1 MNFIK
6 KLSRSSELPLKF
18 GQSVS
23 YQLESLVKDTR
34 NASIFKLSCLA
45 EGETEN
51 ELSTSIIFCAT
62 ISLLL
67 MLLVLSSF
75 VFVTS
80 TKQLLQSNTLVT
92 QASFPDNYIYVQT
105 VVDILVYVGGL

>member
-6 KLSRSSELPLKF
+6 KPSRSSELPLKF

-34 NASIFKLSCLA
+34 NASIFKLSCLG
-45 EGETEN
+45 EEETEN

-67 MLLVLSSF
+67 ILLVSSSF
-75 VFVTS
+75 VFITS
-80 TKQLLQSNTLVT
+80 TKQLLQSNTL
-92 QASFPDNYIYVQT
+92 
-105 VVDILVYVGGL
+105 